1 MPPVLLGCVGGF
13 LGAGKTTALAAAAR
27 ELMSRGRKVGLVT
40 NDQGRDLVDTAFF
53 RSLGLPTEEVAGGCF
68 CCRFDELVARAG
80 RLVEASAIDVLLAE
94 AVGSCT
100 DLAATV
106 YRPLRRFF
114 GDQFVLA
121 PLTVVLEPD
130 RLLEIAGTVCPVF
143 PDEVAYIFDRQIA
156 EADLVLLNKIDLLAP
171 PRRAELERAL
181 VGRLGDVPLLGISA
195 ATGTGVAAWVDRLL
209 GGGAVGDGQNIA
221 VDYEAYARGEAA
233 LAWLNA
239 TLDARSPVAIEP
251 RALGDALLAGLGEGA
266 RRQDMALAHAKV
278 LIASA
283 EGSARVAITS
293 AAARP
298 QWSGDAALGPARELS
313 LIVNARAGTEPRALA
328 AVVRA
333 AVASAG
339 DLLGLEL
346 SERHFECFRPPPPV
360 PQYRFPATI
369 SER

>member
-27 ELMSRGRKVGLVT
+27 ELLARGFKVGLVT
-40 NDQGRDLVDTAFF
+40 NDQGRDLVDTAFL

-68 CCRFDELVARAG
+68 CCRFDELVERAG
-80 RLVEASAIDVLLAE
+80 RLVEASAVDVLLAE

-114 GDQFVLA
+114 GDQFAPA
-121 PLTVVLEPD
+121 PLSVLVEPD
-130 RLLEIAGTVCPVF
+130 RLLEMEGTAF
-143 PDEVAYIFDRQIA
+143 PDEVAYIFERQIA
-156 EADLVLLNKIDLLAP
+156 EADVVILNKIDLLTP
-171 PRRAELERAL
+171 PRRLELERAL
-181 VGRLGDVPLLGISA
+181 VGRLRDVPLLGISA
-195 ATGTGVAAWVDRLL
+195 ATGAGVAAWVDRLL
-209 GGGAVGDGQNIA
+209 GGGAIGEQDVE

-239 TLDARSPVAIEP
+239 TLDARGPGAIEP

-266 RRQDMALAHAKV
+266 RRQEMALAHAKV
-278 LIASA
+278 LIASS

-313 LIVNARAGTEPRALA
+313 VIVNARAGTAPKLLA

-360 PQYRFPATI
+360 PRHRFPATI
-369 SER
+369 SERG

>member
-27 ELMSRGRKVGLVT
+27 ELLARGYKVGLVT
-40 NDQGRDLVDTAFF
+40 NDQGRGLVDTAFL
-53 RSLGLPTEEVAGGCF
+53 RSLGLPAEEVAGGCF
-68 CCRFDELVARAG
+68 CCRFDELVERAG
-80 RLVEASAIDVLLAE
+80 RLVEASAVDVLLAE

-114 GDQFVLA
+114 GDQFALA
-121 PLTVVLEPD
+121 PLTVLVEPD
-130 RLLEIAGTVCPVF
+130 RLAEMADPAIHFPF

-156 EADLVLLNKIDLLAP
+156 EADLVLLNKIDLLTP
-171 PRRAELERAL
+171 PRRRELEHAL
-181 VGRLGDVPLLGISA
+181 VGRLRDVPLLGISA
-195 ATGTGVAAWVDRLL
+195 ATGSGVAAWVDRLL
-209 GGGAVGDGQNIA
+209 AGGAVGGQDID
-221 VDYEAYARGEAA
+221 VDYAAYARGEAA

-239 TLDARSPVAIEP
+239 SLDARGPGAIEP

-266 RRQDMALAHAKV
+266 RRQKMALAHAKV

-313 LIVNARAGTEPRALA
+313 VIVNARAGAAPRKLA
-328 AVVRA
+328 AIVRA

-346 SERHFECFRPPPPV
+346 SERHFECFRPSPPV
-360 PQYRFPATI
+360 PRHRFPATI

>member
-27 ELMSRGRKVGLVT
+27 ELLARGYKVGLVT

-68 CCRFDELVARAG
+68 CCRFDELVETAG
-80 RLVEASAIDVLLAE
+80 RLVEASAVDVLLAE

-114 GDQFVLA
+114 GDRFALA
-121 PLTVVLEPD
+121 PLTVLVEPD
-130 RLLEIAGTVCPVF
+130 RLAEIAGRAFAF

-156 EADLVLLNKIDLLAP
+156 EADLVLLSQIDLLTP
-171 PRRAELERAL
+171 PRRLELERAL
-181 VGRLGDVPLLGISA
+181 VGLLRDVPLLGLSA
-195 ATGTGVAAWVDRLL
+195 AAGSGVAAWVDRLL
-209 GGGAVGDGQNIA
+209 GGGAPVGSRDVE
-221 VDYEAYARGEAA
+221 VDYAAYARGEAA

-239 TLDARSPVAIEP
+239 TLDARATRAIEP

-266 RRQDMALAHAKV
+266 RRQEMALAHAKV
-278 LIASA
+278 LIASS

-293 AAARP
+293 NAAKP
-298 QWSGDAALGPARELS
+298 QWSGNALLGPARELS
-313 LIVNARAGTEPRALA
+313 VIVNARAGTEPDCLA
-328 AVVRA
+328 ATVRA
-333 AVASAG
+333 AVASVG
-339 DLLGLEL
+339 HLLGIEL

-360 PQYRFPATI
+360 PRHRFSATI

>member
-13 LGAGKTTALAAAAR
+13 LGAGKTTAMAAAAR
-27 ELMSRGRKVGLVT
+27 ELLARGYRVGLVT

-53 RSLGLPTEEVAGGCF
+53 RSLGLPAEEVAGGCF
-68 CCRFDELVARAG
+68 CCRFDELVERAS
-80 RLVEASAIDVLLAE
+80 RLVEDSAVDVLLAE

-114 GDQFVLA
+114 RDRFALA
-121 PLTVVLEPD
+121 PLTVLVEPD
-130 RLLEIAGTVCPVF
+130 RLVEMEGTAF
-143 PDEVAYIFDRQIA
+143 PGEVAYIFDRQIA
-156 EADLVLLNKIDLLAP
+156 EADVVLLNKIDLLAP

-181 VGRLGDVPLLGISA
+181 AGRLRGVPLLGISA
-195 ATGTGVAAWVDRLL
+195 ASGSGVAAWVDRLL
-209 GGGAVGDGQNIA
+209 GGGAVGEQDVD

-239 TLDARSPVAIEP
+239 TLDARGPEAIEP
-251 RALGDALLAGLGEGA
+251 RALGNALLASLGEGA
-266 RRQDMALAHAKV
+266 RRQEMALAHAKV
-278 LIASA
+278 LIASS

-298 QWSGDAALGPARELS
+298 RWSGGAALGPARELS
-313 LIVNARAGTEPRALA
+313 VIVNARAGTEPDALA
-328 AVVRA
+328 AIVRA
-333 AVASAG
+333 AMASAG
-339 DLLGLEL
+339 GTLGLEL
-346 SERHFECFRPPPPV
+346 SERRFECFRPPPPV
-360 PQYRFPATI
+360 PRHRFPATI